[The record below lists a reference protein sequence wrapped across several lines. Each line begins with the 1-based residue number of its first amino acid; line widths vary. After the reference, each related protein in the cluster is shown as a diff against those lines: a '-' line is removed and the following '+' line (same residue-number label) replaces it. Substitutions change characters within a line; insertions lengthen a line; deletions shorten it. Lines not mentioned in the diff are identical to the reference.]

1 MLLISSCNSL
11 IPRDVTAAILV
22 ERTMANESWESDQVI
37 VQNVWNQHDRLITQV
52 QLKNYDFMLQRMVFY
67 NYIALKEVIVNSEN
81 TIAFI
86 H

>member
-1 MLLISSCNSL
+1 MSFGNLTRLLFKIWASFFL
-11 IPRDVTAAILV
+11 LF
-22 ERTMANESWESDQVI
+22 
-37 VQNVWNQHDRLITQV
+37 WNQHDRLITQV
-52 QLKNYDFMLQRMVFY
+52 QLKNYNFILQRMIFY